1 MGLYNK
7 ILDFIGIEE
16 ADEARDE
23 FFEED
28 PQQPANDNVVS
39 MNRTRR
45 PQRESAHQAQPSFS
59 SSHADAP
66 VVPNVAA
73 MKMIVYHPVSYED
86 AKDIID
92 NLNAKKPVIINMEE
106 LDIPTAQRIFDFV
119 LGGAHALHAT
129 TSKISR
135 QIFVLTPKGCDI
147 VDNSEDDYSDY

>member
-1 MGLYNK
+1 MGLINK
-7 ILDFIGIEE
+7 MLDFIGIEE
-16 ADEARDE
+16 ADSDREE
-23 FFEED
+23 FFEEE
-28 PQQPANDNVVS
+28 QPSNVVNI
-39 MNRTRR
+39 NRTRR
-45 PQRESAHQAQPSFS
+45 SQREPVSRTQQAAPLPPSYADTPSA
-59 SSHADAP
+59 
-66 VVPNVAA
+66 PNVAA

-147 VDNSEDDYSDY
+147 VDNSEDEYSDI

>member
-16 ADEARDE
+16 ADSDHGEE
-23 FFEED
+23 FFTEE
-28 PQQPANDNVVS
+28 QPSNVVNI
-39 MNRTRR
+39 NRSRR
-45 PQRESAHQAQPSFS
+45 TQREPASRAQA
-59 SSHADAP
+59 AP
-66 VVPNVAA
+66 VAPTYADTAPAAPNVAA

-86 AKDIID
+86 ARDIID